1 MSFSFPHDQSL
12 SPEQIRRLSPV
23 QLSYIGDGVYE
34 LWMRL
39 YHLWPPRKIQTYHQQ
54 VVAQVRAET
63 QAQQL
68 AKLQEQLSDVER
80 DVVRRGRNAAA
91 GKPKR
96 LDAETYAQ
104 ASGFEALLGYLY
116 LTNPERLQALLG
128 YLDQAG
134 SNAMGRDSASTEP
147 G

>member
-39 YHLWPPRKIQTYHQQ
+39 HHLWPPRKIQTYHQQ
-54 VVAQVRAET
+54 VVAQVRAES

-68 AKLQEQLSDVER
+68 TKITEQLSDSEL
-80 DVVRRGRNAAA
+80 DIVRRGRNAAT

-96 LDAETYAQ
+96 LDAEIYAQ

-128 YLDQAG
+128 YLEQA
-134 SNAMGRDSASTEP
+134 SSDAS